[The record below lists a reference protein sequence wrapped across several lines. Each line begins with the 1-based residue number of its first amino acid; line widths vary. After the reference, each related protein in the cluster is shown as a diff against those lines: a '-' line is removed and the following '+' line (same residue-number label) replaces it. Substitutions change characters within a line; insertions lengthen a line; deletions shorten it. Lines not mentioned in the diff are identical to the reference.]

1 MSHALPLHIETLDRR
16 GHIVSRTRIDH
27 IPATIGRGYHC
38 NIIVDDAYCA
48 ATHVNIELD
57 AQGELLMR
65 DAGTQNGIST
75 AGSSVGKATA
85 TAKVSVLPV
94 RGVTDFVI
102 GKTRLR
108 AVPADAPI
116 APERTL
122 TLERSVPIGV
132 VAGAVTLL
140 LALTGFESWFSMI
153 NEVKPVTII
162 TALLALLGVL
172 FIWAGGW
179 AFITRLMQGA
189 PKLGIHVLIATVGLI
204 ALQIGS
210 LIVDTLGFSFNLSAL
225 VRWRLL
231 LGALLGAL
239 LLGAHVYVVN
249 GALSRWTM
257 SIIGLVT
264 AGVLAMGFL
273 NNYQSYKTISPGGF
287 MSNIFPPSWQ
297 LSGSRGADDFY
308 TRVRSDKADVDALRA
323 IEGDQDG
330 GGVE

>member
-16 GHIVSRTRIDH
+16 GHIASRTRIDQL
-27 IPATIGRGYHC
+27 PATIGRGYGC
-38 NIIVDDAYCA
+38 NVIVDDAYCA
-48 ATHVNIELD
+48 PTHVSVELD
-57 AQGELLMR
+57 AQGEIIVR
-65 DAGTQNGIST
+65 DAGTQNGLSA
-75 AGSSVGKATA
+75 AGFAAGKA
-85 TAKVSVLPV
+85 AKISVLPV
-94 RGVTDFVI
+94 RGSTDFVI
-102 GKTRLR
+102 GKTRMR
-108 AVPADAPI
+108 VVPADAPI

-122 TLERSVPIGV
+122 TVERSVNTNV
-132 VAGAVTLL
+132 VVGAVALL
-140 LALTGFESWFSMI
+140 LALSGFESWFGMI

-179 AFITRLMQGA
+179 AFITRLIQGA
-189 PKLGIHVLIATVGLI
+189 PKLGTHVLIATVGLI

-210 LIVDTLGFSFNLSAL
+210 LIVDALGFSFNLSAL
-225 VRWRLL
+225 VRWRML
-231 LGALLGAL
+231 LGTFMGAL
-239 LLGAHVYVVN
+239 LLAAHVYVVN

-257 SIIGLVT
+257 GILGLVT

-287 MSNIFPPSWQ
+287 MSNVFPPSWQ
-297 LSGSRGADDFY
+297 LSGSRGVDDFY

-330 GGVE
+330 GGME